1 MAPAA
6 LEQRIGPDSYPD
18 HVQGRGGQGT
28 IPPAV
33 HHKPERPQDVQEVGG
48 QAFRLEPARRQQRVR
63 SKNQE
68 GTCPPDHFNSQL
80 HRVSAG
86 NVKVKLAPCPTAAAA
101 ETRPPSRST
110 TGGPPESR

>member
-33 HHKPERPQDVQEVGG
+33 HHKPERPQDVHEVVG
-48 QAFRLEPARRQQRVR
+48 QGFRLEPARRQQRVR

-68 GTCPPDHFNSQL
+68 GDRKSTRLNSSHSQISYAVFCL
-80 HRVSAG
+80 KKKKTSEVS
-86 NVKVKLAPCPTAAAA
+86 
-101 ETRPPSRST
+101 RP
-110 TGGPPESR
+110 

>member
-33 HHKPERPQDVQEVGG
+33 HHKPERPQDVHEVVG
-48 QAFRLEPARRQQRVR
+48 QGFRLEPARRQQRVR
-63 SKNQE
+63 SKTQE
-68 GTCPPDHFNSQL
+68 GTSPPDHFNTQL
-80 HRVSAG
+80 HSVSTRNA
-86 NVKVKLAPCPTAAAA
+86 KEKLAPCPTA
-101 ETRPPSRST
+101 T
-110 TGGPPESR
+110 TAESRPT